1 MAQWSVF
8 FEQENVALVFV
19 VGLTEQR
26 LSCLS
31 RGPTQA
37 ERVLIHTGMLT
48 LAHERRLV
56 VSQTG
61 RDISR
66 FEDQHITDVRRTLGW
81 LQGFFD
87 QHATTEAAIHANPI
101 DEALIGLASSIGLSA
116 PTSSSNEVPPPGSD
130 RIEKMVCSNA
140 TLKERRKSF
149 MGFDCKREAIVILNE
164 KTLEVDNGNDRI
176 KRPDNHC
183 PSSGVV
189 VGRLH
194 SNHSK
199 EAENIAN
206 FGNSSKT

>member
-26 LSCLS
+26 LSRLS

-101 DEALIGLASSIGLSA
+101 DEALIGLSA

-140 TLKERRKSF
+140 TPKEGRKSF

-189 VGRLH
+189 
-194 SNHSK
+194 
-199 EAENIAN
+199 
-206 FGNSSKT
+206 